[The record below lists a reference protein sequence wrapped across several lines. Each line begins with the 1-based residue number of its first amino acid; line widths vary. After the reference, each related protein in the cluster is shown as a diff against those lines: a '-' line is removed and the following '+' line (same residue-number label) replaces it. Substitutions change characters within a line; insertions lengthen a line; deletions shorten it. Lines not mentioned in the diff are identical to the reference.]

1 MVLLGN
7 NGGQHMPNNRFFS
20 LAALSLGICF
30 PTAAFAGA
38 DSAAVN
44 VARAAELAAIRAKHE
59 QTEREVAAI
68 MKARQEEIRRE
79 RGSGRPKAPAGGEAV
94 LQHAAPVEHWSYEGE
109 TGPQRWGKIN
119 PAWAKCH
126 SGNRQSPIDIREG
139 IQVDLEAVNF
149 DYKPASYNVVNNGHT
164 VQVNFGAGNRISLTG
179 RTYELM
185 QFHFHH
191 PAEETVG
198 GRGYPMVAHLV
209 HKDAEG
215 RLAIVALLIESGTLN
230 PVVQSVWNNLPLEV
244 NEPLVP
250 TAAIDMS
257 QLLPQRREY
266 YTYMG
271 SMTTPPCSEGVLWIV
286 LKEPIKLSPQQIAIF
301 ARLYPMNARPVQAT
315 AGRLIK
321 ESQ

>member
-1 MVLLGN
+1 
-7 NGGQHMPNNRFFS
+7 MPCNRFFS
-20 LAALSLGICF
+20 LAALSGGICF
-30 PTAAFAGA
+30 PAATLASADNTAK
-38 DSAAVN
+38 N

-68 MKARQEEIRRE
+68 MKTRQEEIRRE
-79 RGSGRPKAPAGGEAV
+79 RGGGRPKSSSNADGEARPAV
-94 LQHAAPVEHWSYEGE
+94 PVEHWSYDGE

-139 IQVDLEAVNF
+139 IQVELETVNF
-149 DYKPASYNVVNNGHT
+149 DYKPAAFNVVNNGHT

-179 RTYELM
+179 RSYELM

-198 GRGYPMVAHLV
+198 GRGFPMVAHLH

-215 RLAIVALLIESGTLN
+215 RLAIVAVLIESGNPN
-230 PVVQSVWNNLPLEV
+230 PVVQTVWNNLPLEV

-250 TAAIDMS
+250 TITMDVS

-271 SMTTPPCSEGVLWIV
+271 SLTTPPCSEGVLWIV
-286 LKEPIKLSPQQIAIF
+286 MKQPITLSPQQIAIF

>member
-1 MVLLGN
+1 
-7 NGGQHMPNNRFFS
+7 MPYNRFFS
-20 LAALSLGICF
+20 LAALSLGICL
-30 PTAAFAGA
+30 PTAGFAGP
-38 DSAAVN
+38 DGTAVN
-44 VARAAELAAIRAKHE
+44 VARAAELAAIRARHE

-68 MKARQEEIRRE
+68 MKTRQEEIRRE
-79 RGSGRPKAPAGGEAV
+79 RGGARSKAAAGGDATAR
-94 LQHAAPVEHWSYEGE
+94 LSDPVERWSYEGE

-119 PAWAKCH
+119 PAWAKCQ

-139 IQVDLEAVNF
+139 IQVDLEPIGF
-149 DYKPASYNVVNNGHT
+149 DYKPTSFNVINNGHT

-191 PAEETVG
+191 PAEETIG
-198 GRGYPMVAHLV
+198 GRGFPMVAHLV

-215 RLAIVALLIESGTLN
+215 RLAIVALLVESGTSN
-230 PVVQSVWNNLPLEV
+230 AVVQTVWNNLPLEV

-250 TAAIDMS
+250 MASLDAS

-271 SMTTPPCSEGVLWIV
+271 SLTTPPCSEGVLWIV
-286 LKEPIKLSPQQIAIF
+286 MKEPIRLSPQQIAIF

>member
-1 MVLLGN
+1 
-7 NGGQHMPNNRFFS
+7 MPNNRFFS

-30 PTAAFAGA
+30 SHSALAGA

-44 VARAAELAAIRAKHE
+44 LARAAELAAIRAKHE

-68 MKARQEEIRRE
+68 MRARQEEIRRE
-79 RGSGRPKAPAGGEAV
+79 RGGSRPKASAAGETTAPPAP
-94 LQHAAPVEHWSYEGE
+94 PVERWSYEGE
-109 TGPQRWGKIN
+109 TGPLRWGKIN

-139 IQVDLEAVNF
+139 IQVELETINF
-149 DYKPASYNVVNNGHT
+149 DYRPASYNVVNNGYT

-179 RTYELM
+179 RTYELL

-198 GRGYPMVAHLV
+198 GRGFPMVAHLV

-215 RLAIVALLIESGTLN
+215 RLAVVALLVESGNPN
-230 PVVQSVWNNLPLEV
+230 PVVQAVWNNLPLEQ

-250 TAAIDMS
+250 ITALDMS
-257 QLLPQRREY
+257 QILPERREY

-271 SMTTPPCSEGVLWIV
+271 SLTTPPCSEGVLWIV
-286 LKEPIKLSPQQIAIF
+286 MKEPIKLSPQQIAIF

>member
-1 MVLLGN
+1 MLY
-7 NGGQHMPNNRFFS
+7 HRFFS

-30 PTAAFAGA
+30 PAATLAGA
-38 DSAAVN
+38 DNAAVN
-44 VARAAELAAIRAKHE
+44 VARVAELAAIRAKHE

-68 MKARQEEIRRE
+68 LKARQEEIRRE
-79 RGSGRPKAPAGGEAV
+79 RGVRAKASAGGDT
-94 LQHAAPVEHWSYEGE
+94 AARPAEPVERWSYEGE

-119 PAWAKCH
+119 PAWAKCQ

-149 DYKPASYNVVNNGHT
+149 DYKPTSFNVVNNGHT

-191 PAEETVG
+191 PAEETIG

-215 RLAIVALLIESGTLN
+215 RLAIVALLIEHGGPN
-230 PVVQSVWNNLPLEV
+230 PVVQTVWNNLPLEM
-244 NEPLVP
+244 NEPLAPMV
-250 TAAIDMS
+250 TLDMS

-286 LKEPIKLSPQQIAIF
+286 MKEPIRLSQQQIAIF